1 MRVSSRVLHSNRGAS
16 TQRARRAG
24 VGDAKLAHWPLLRAF
39 HAHLATSGVIA
50 GELVSAQQ
58 RPAVSLVGDRWVA
71 LFGVLSATQLVI
83 WLAAVSSI
91 GLMVFTRGQWMNTP
105 GAAAYGLLLAC
116 FLIPGLVSLADAIDS
131 RIGRCLL
138 TPGCLRMGWPA
149 CYFSGLGRLS
159 SSGRAT
165 VLWLTALLV
174 VWSIDGIVQEWRGI
188 SLSGYPLFTGL
199 PEGHKVTGS
208 MGLDYGPKL
217 AVLSPFLFEALR
229 LHGRRL
235 PLLWLAVPLLAVAV
249 SLSASRYSAMLL
261 LVSAGVCGVLWVRGR
276 TSRSYWTPVLVVLL
290 SLSGL
295 LIPIALAP
303 HLAER
308 LALLGGSLHA
318 SQEELNIA
326 LAFRPELW
334 KANWLV
340 FSDHWINGV
349 GLRGSAAAVNPLLAS
364 SALFPEAML
373 TRPWHPHL
381 GVLEIAT
388 DSGLIGVMCYL
399 VFVALIIKWMRAANR
414 AQQGAVTTFLTIALL
429 AMFPLSS
436 ALSMYS
442 FPTGH

>member
-1 MRVSSRVLHSNRGAS
+1 MSTLPHQESSLENWFQRSRGMHVA
-16 TQRARRAG
+16 
-24 VGDAKLAHWPLLRAF
+24 WW
-39 HAHLATSGVIA
+39 VI
-50 GELVSAQQ
+50 G
-58 RPAVSLVGDRWVA
+58 WVA

-105 GAAAYGLLLAC
+105 GAQAYGLLLAC
-116 FLIPGLVSLADAIDS
+116 FLIPGLLSLADAIDFNRALS
-131 RIGRCLL
+131 TNARLLAYGLAGLLFLRIGP
-138 TPGCLRMGWPA
+138 TEQQWP
-149 CYFSGLGRLS
+149 
-159 SSGRAT
+159 AT

-174 VWSIDGIVQEWRGI
+174 IWSIDGIVQEWRGI

-261 LVSAGVCGVLWVRGR
+261 LVSAWSCGVLWVRGR
-276 TSRSYWTPVLVVLL
+276 TSRSYWTPALVLLL

-295 LIPIALAP
+295 LIPIALIP

-308 LALLGGSLHA
+308 LALLGGSLSA
-318 SQEELNIA
+318 SQEELNVA

-364 SALFPEAML
+364 STLFPEAML
-373 TRPWHPHL
+373 SRPWHPHL
-381 GVLEIAT
+381 GVLEIAA
-388 DSGLIGVMCYL
+388 DSGLIGVLFYL
-399 VFVALIIKWMRAANR
+399 IFVVLIIKWMWAANR
-414 AQQGAVTTFLTIALL
+414 AQQGAVTTFLAIALL

-442 FPTGH
+442 FSTGSLTWPALALALGVYFRNKS